1 MNQSIIQDIVRLKEE
16 KNAIILA
23 HVYQEGPIQDI
34 ADFTGDSLSL
44 SKKAVETN
52 AEIIVFCG
60 VRFMAETA
68 HILTPEK
75 KVLLPILRAGCDLA
89 DMATVDQLKQQKKK
103 YPTAAV
109 VSYVNSSSEI
119 KAVSDI
125 CCTSAN
131 AVDIVQSMKEDTII
145 FVPDKNLGS
154 YIAEQSDKEIILW
167 NGYCYVHENISPE
180 TIKQQKKQY
189 LEAKVIV
196 HPECT
201 KQVRDLADFIGGTG
215 HMANYVKD
223 SKINEF
229 IVGTDD
235 NFSYRLQKDNPKK
248 SFHPVQ
254 TQCADMRKNS
264 LDTLKQSLVHEKHVI
279 TISEHIRKK
288 AYKALENMMNLS

>member
-1 MNQSIIQDIVRLKEE
+1 MNRAIIQDIVRLKEE

-44 SKKAVETN
+44 SKKAVDTN
-52 AEIIVFCG
+52 AKIIVFCG

-68 HILTPEK
+68 YILNPNK
-75 KVLLPILRAGCDLA
+75 KILLPILGAGCDLA

-103 YPTAAV
+103 YPKAAV
-109 VSYVNSSSEI
+109 VCYVNSSSDI

-131 AVDIVQSMKEDTII
+131 AVDIVQSMKQDTII

-167 NGYCYVHENISPE
+167 NGYCYVHENINPNS
-180 TIKQQKKQY
+180 IKQRKKQY
-189 LEAKVIV
+189 PTAKVIV

-215 HMANYVKD
+215 HMANYVKN

-254 TQCADMRKNS
+254 TQCADMKKNS
-264 LDTLKQSLVHEKHVI
+264 LEALKQSLIHETHVI
-279 TISEHIRKK
+279 TISEHMRKK
-288 AYKALENMMNLS
+288 AYKALENMMKIS